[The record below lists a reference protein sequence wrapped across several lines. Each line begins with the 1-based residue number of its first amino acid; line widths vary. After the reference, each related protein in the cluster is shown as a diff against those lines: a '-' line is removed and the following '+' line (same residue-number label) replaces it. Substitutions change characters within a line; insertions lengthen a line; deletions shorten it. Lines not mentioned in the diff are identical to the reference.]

1 MRFAIID
8 DEPNIPEQ
16 IAEMLKDFAQNYLV
30 ETDCFHQ
37 PAEFLKIYQSR
48 HYDAAFL
55 DIDMPTINGF
65 DLSQKI
71 YEKNENIPI
80 VYITGR
86 DDLITNAF
94 RYKPL
99 GFVRKQFIASELP
112 YALTTIINE
121 IHKKSSSIT
130 ITETRSSGGGTY
142 SIQIENIIFLESEK
156 HNLNIHLVTGERY
169 IVRESLSYYSNL
181 PEFKDFVL
189 INSGTM
195 VNLAHTKLVGDTI
208 SLKNGTTLYVSRRKL
223 QSVLE
228 AYLKYIG
235 RILI

>member
-1 MRFAIID
+1 MRFAIVD

-16 IAEMLKDFAQNYLV
+16 IAEMLKASAQNYHV
-30 ETDCFHQ
+30 ETDCFHH
-37 PAEFLKIYQSR
+37 PTEFLEIYQSCN
-48 HYDAAFL
+48 YDAVFL

-71 YEKNENIPI
+71 YETNESIPI

-112 YALTTIINE
+112 YALTTIVREIN
-121 IHKKSSSIT
+121 KKSPSIT
-130 ITETRSSGGGTY
+130 ITETRSAGGETY
-142 SIQIENIIFLESEK
+142 SIQIEKIAFLESEK
-156 HNLNIHLVTGERY
+156 HNLNIHLLAGENY
-169 IVRESLSYYSNL
+169 IVRESLSYYANL

-195 VNLAHTKLVGDTI
+195 VNLAHVKLVGDTI
-208 SLKNGTTLYVSRRKL
+208 SLKNGTILYVSRRKS

>member
-37 PAEFLKIYQSR
+37 PAEFLKNYQSR

-121 IHKKSSSIT
+121 IHKKSPSIT
-130 ITETRSSGGGTY
+130 ITETRASGGGTY
-142 SIQIENIIFLESEK
+142 SIQIENITFLESEK

-169 IVRESLSYYSNL
+169 IV
-181 PEFKDFVL
+181 
-189 INSGTM
+189 
-195 VNLAHTKLVGDTI
+195 
-208 SLKNGTTLYVSRRKL
+208 
-223 QSVLE
+223 
-228 AYLKYIG
+228 
-235 RILI
+235 